1 MFACRAQQHGFLLSQ
16 IIFALY
22 KLTLWI
28 HVVFQRLLDED
39 DAKVAAD
46 AMKELEMLMPSV
58 SGVDSKSSKTR

>member
-1 MFACRAQQHGFLLSQ
+1 MFACCAQQYGFLLSQ
-16 IIFALY
+16 IFTLY

-39 DAKVAAD
+39 DAKLAAD

-58 SGVDSKSSKTR
+58 SGVDSKSSKSR